1 MTPAELHLA
10 GLAMLCNLLAGLIA
24 GIAIG
29 MVLATAITPAKAEPK
44 PVMIARIA

>member
-10 GLAMLCNLLAGLIA
+10 RMAMLGYLVA

>member
-10 GLAMLCNLLAGLIA
+10 RMAMLGYLIA
-24 GIAIG
+24 GIALG
-29 MVLATAITPAKAEPK
+29 MILATVITPKVERQ